1 MTFDIDTVRAQFPFL
16 AQQVNGYP
24 LTYLDSAATSQK
36 PNEVID
42 TVANYYRVENANVH
56 RGSHHLTAQATSRY
70 EAARHTVAQW
80 IGAPSDDTIIWTR
93 GTTESINLVAY
104 SYARTQLK
112 QGDEIAI
119 CENEHHANIVPWQ
132 LIAEQTGAIIRK
144 IPITTHGE
152 FDWASFQNALSERC
166 KLVAVAHITN
176 VTGARQPIEAII
188 AAAHKVGAKVLV
200 DGAQGIVHEP
210 VNVSDLDADFYA
222 FSGHK
227 FFAPN
232 GIGVLYVKPDLLAD
246 MPVWQGG
253 GKMVERVSFSGTQF
267 AAAPACFEAG
277 TPNVAGAIGLATA
290 IQWYQQFDPQEI
302 KQHIAQLH
310 HTLYEGLSTIDDIQ
324 IIGHQPGSGILSFII
339 DGVHHHDI
347 ATLLD
352 QQGIVVREGH
362 HCAHPL
368 MEALKITGTVRLSLS
383 IYNHHA
389 DITRAI
395 AAIKKAADIL

>member
-16 AQQVNGYP
+16 AQEINGYP

-36 PNEVID
+36 PQVVID
-42 TVANYYRVENANVH
+42 TLANYYRFENANVH
-56 RGSHHLTAQATSRY
+56 RGSHHMTAQATSRY
-70 EAARHTVAQW
+70 EAARDTVAQW
-80 IGAPSDDTIIWTR
+80 IGAAHADTIIWTR
-93 GTTESINLVAY
+93 GTTEAINLVAY
-104 SYARTQLK
+104 TYALK
-112 QGDEIAI
+112 HLQAGDEIAI

-132 LIAEQTGAIIRK
+132 LIAQQTGANIIK
-144 IPITTHGE
+144 IPVTAHGE
-152 FDWASFQNALSERC
+152 FDWDYFQNVLTKRC

-188 AAAHKVGAKVLV
+188 HAAHDVGAKVMV
-200 DGAQGIVHEP
+200 DGAQGVVHET
-210 VNVSDLDADFYA
+210 VDVTQLDVDFYA

-227 FFAPN
+227 LYAPN
-232 GIGVLYVKPDLLAD
+232 GIGVLYVKPDILPL

-253 GKMVERVSFSGTQF
+253 GKMVERVSFAGTSF
-267 AAAPACFEAG
+267 APAPSCFEAG
-277 TPNVAGAIGLATA
+277 TPNVAGAIGLAAAMT
-290 IQWYQQFDPQEI
+290 WLKQFDYQDI
-302 KQHIAQLH
+302 KQHISHLH
-310 HTLYEGLSTIDDIQ
+310 HTLYEGLVAIDDLY
-324 IIGHQPGSGILSFII
+324 IIGHQPGSGIISFTM

-368 MEALKITGTVRLSLS
+368 MDALDISGTVRLSLS
-383 IYNHHA
+383 LYNNEA
-389 DITRAI
+389 DITRAL